1 MTHETFEATEQA
13 RKELYYK
20 LDGIEQ
26 DLKQAL
32 YETRGEEGYSL
43 KDVAKVIKK
52 VFKPEE
58 VKSLIKELK

>member
-1 MTHETFEATEQA
+1 MTHETFQATEKA
-13 RKELYYK
+13 RAELYYK
-20 LDGIEQ
+20 LEGIEM

-32 YETRGEEGYSL
+32 RETREEVGLSL